1 MLTQNKNIK
10 LILNYVAGPLLFCV
24 LMYSIYSELQARNV
38 QQFSFAELS
47 GIADPVKLAS
57 LAAVVCLMIANWGI
71 EARKWQL
78 LLQRSSSI
86 SLKRS
91 FSSIMSG
98 NTLALFTPNRLGE
111 YAGRMVH
118 LEKNRRLASIPV
130 TMTCSAAQLLVTLV
144 AGCTAFWLLR
154 QRLFE
159 AYGHGP
165 NGELMLSVGGCL
177 LTTITAFLTF
187 FYFRMGILFGWL
199 SSLRMFKKW
208 ARDTALWE
216 DVNATLL
223 LRILSLSVIRYL
235 VFIAQ
240 YYLLFSVFEVGI
252 NWWQAFWSLSLV
264 FLLIALVPGMGVLTE
279 LGVRWKSCF
288 HLLQLFSTNLGGIL
302 AVTLVMWLINMV
314 IPALTGAILIMRMK
328 FLRKTGTGFT

>member
-1 MLTQNKNIK
+1 MLN
-10 LILNYVAGPLLFCV
+10 
-24 LMYSIYSELQARNV
+24 
-38 QQFSFAELS
+38 
-47 GIADPVKLAS
+47 
-57 LAAVVCLMIANWGI
+57 
-71 EARKWQL
+71 
-78 LLQRSSSI
+78 
-86 SLKRS
+86 
-91 FSSIMSG
+91 
-98 NTLALFTPNRLGE
+98 
-111 YAGRMVH
+111 
-118 LEKNRRLASIPV
+118 
-130 TMTCSAAQLLVTLV
+130 
-144 AGCTAFWLLR
+144 
-154 QRLFE
+154 
-159 AYGHGP
+159 
-165 NGELMLSVGGCL
+165 VGGWL